1 MEPKGPKSI
10 RTPGAASEAPAA
22 AAVVTKDLTKT
33 PKTEGTITAPE
44 HRAPKVEAKSEAEA
58 LEMANE
64 LGRAVM
70 SPNGWVCP
78 SITHERRAAA

>member
-1 MEPKGPKSI
+1 MDPKGPKSI
-10 RTPGAASEAPAA
+10 KTPGAPSDAPAP
-22 AAVVTKDLTKT
+22 AVVVKDLTKQ
-33 PKTEGTITAPE
+33 PKPAGTITAPE
-44 HRAPKVEAKSEAEA
+44 KRAPKIEAQSEAEA

-78 SITHERRAAA
+78 SITHERRAAG